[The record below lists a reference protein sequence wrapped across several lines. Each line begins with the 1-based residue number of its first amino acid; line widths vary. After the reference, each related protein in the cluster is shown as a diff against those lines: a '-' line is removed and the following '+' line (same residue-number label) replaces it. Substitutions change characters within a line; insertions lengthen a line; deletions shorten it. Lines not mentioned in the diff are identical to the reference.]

1 MKFREIFQRK
11 LKAEYFLWSLLYE
24 KGWKFDAWGNCQ
36 IDEIKI
42 ETTFKGFVGLFPK
55 VSIFNIDP
63 ENSTKNVYF

>member
-1 MKFREIFQRK
+1 MNFCEIFKRK
-11 LKAEYFLWSLLYE
+11 LKAEYFLWSLLWE
-24 KGWKFDAWGNCQ
+24 KGWKFEAWGNYQ